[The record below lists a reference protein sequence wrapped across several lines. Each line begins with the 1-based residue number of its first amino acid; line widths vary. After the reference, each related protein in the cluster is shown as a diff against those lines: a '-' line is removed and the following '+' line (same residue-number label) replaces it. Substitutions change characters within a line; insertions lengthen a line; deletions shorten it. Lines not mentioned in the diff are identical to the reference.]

1 MRKEIEERLSALA
14 KRENLTILYA
24 CESGSRAW
32 GFPSEDSDYDV
43 RFVYVRE
50 RDWYLRVDHEFQRDV
65 VEEPISD
72 LLDISGWDLK
82 KALKLLYK
90 SVNSILNPQ
99 VPEKISGL
107 SAANKLASISG

>member
-1 MRKEIEERLSALA
+1 MPA
-14 KRENLTILYA
+14 KAGAGPR
-24 CESGSRAW
+24 

-72 LLDISGWDLK
+72 LLTSAGGILK
-82 KALKLLYK
+82 KALKLSLYK
-90 SVNSILNPQ
+90 SNPALIEWFGFAHR
-99 VPEKISGL
+99 VPKR
-107 SAANKLASISG
+107 